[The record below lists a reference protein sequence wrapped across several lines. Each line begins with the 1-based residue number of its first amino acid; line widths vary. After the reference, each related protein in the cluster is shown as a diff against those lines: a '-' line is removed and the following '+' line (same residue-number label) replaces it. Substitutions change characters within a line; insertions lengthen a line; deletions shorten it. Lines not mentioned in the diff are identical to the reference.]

1 MIPET
6 IQKFI
11 EVFSKLPS
19 IGPRLATRLGFY
31 LASLDKNSLAEIEKA
46 VSGFKFLNRCE
57 RCFFIKEKNTKYC
70 AICSNPKRNNQII
83 AIVEKETDLLSIER
97 TKSFNGHYLIIGEL
111 PQRGKLETVQKL
123 RLQNLKN
130 RIKEE
135 FNGKIKEIII
145 AVNPNAFGDLIASI
159 IKEEF
164 KDLSEKITRLSRG
177 IPTGGEIEFADEE
190 TLRQALERRN

>member
-31 LASLDKNSLAEIEKA
+31 FASLDKNSLVEIEKA
-46 VSGFKFLNRCE
+46 ISGFKFLNRCE
-57 RCFFIKEKNTKYC
+57 RCFFLKEKNAKYC
-70 AICSNPKRNNQII
+70 AICTNPKRNPKLI
-83 AIVEKETDLLSIER
+83 AIVEKETDLLSLEK

-111 PQRGKLETVQKL
+111 PQRGKLETAQKL
-123 RLQNLKN
+123 RLQNLKD
-130 RIKEE
+130 RIKKEL
-135 FNGKIKEIII
+135 NGKAEEIII
-145 AVNPNAFGDLIASI
+145 AVNPNAFGDLIAGI

-164 KDLSEKITRLSRG
+164 KDLSEKITRLGRG
-177 IPTGGEIEFADEE
+177 IPTCGEIEFADEE
-190 TLRQALERRN
+190 TLKQALERRN